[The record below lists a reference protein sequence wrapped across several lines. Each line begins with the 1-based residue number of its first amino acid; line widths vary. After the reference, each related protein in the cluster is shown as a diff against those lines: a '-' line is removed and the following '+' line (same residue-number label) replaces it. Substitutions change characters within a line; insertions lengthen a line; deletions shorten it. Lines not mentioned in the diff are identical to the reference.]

1 MLSFNIFDA
10 KTNLSKYISYITDNS
25 EPYIIIMR
33 NGSPVAKL
41 VPYTQDSSV
50 KLGLGKGILPELS
63 SLESFNSISID
74 DSFIG
79 NGEII

>member
-1 MLSFNIFDA
+1 MLRPIYLNIFLTVTLWL
-10 KTNLSKYISYITDNS
+10 KF
-25 EPYIIIMR
+25 IIMR